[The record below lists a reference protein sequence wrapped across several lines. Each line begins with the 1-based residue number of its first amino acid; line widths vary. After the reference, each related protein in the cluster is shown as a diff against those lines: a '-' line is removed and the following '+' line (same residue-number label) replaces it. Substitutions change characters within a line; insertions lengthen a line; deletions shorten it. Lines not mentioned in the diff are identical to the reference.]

1 MVQTAYRFTVTQDE
15 DGVWIAQCVEI
26 PGVITDAESID
37 QLGKN
42 AIEALEAVLESR
54 AVDNERNLNSTAP
67 QLTYK
72 LDLTVSGAT
81 AVA

>member
-1 MVQTAYRFTVTQDE
+1 MAQSEYRFTVTQDE
-15 DGVWIAQCVEI
+15 DGALIAQCVEI
-26 PGVITDAESID
+26 PGVITDAETID

-54 AVDNERNLNSTAP
+54 ALNSGRRLKPAAP
-67 QLTYK
+67 RLTYK

-81 AVA
+81 TFA

>member
-1 MVQTAYRFTVTQDE
+1 MTQTAYRFTVTQDE

-26 PGVITDAESID
+26 PGVVTDAESID

-54 AVDNERNLNSTAP
+54 AMDNGIRINSAAP
-67 QLTYK
+67 HLTYK